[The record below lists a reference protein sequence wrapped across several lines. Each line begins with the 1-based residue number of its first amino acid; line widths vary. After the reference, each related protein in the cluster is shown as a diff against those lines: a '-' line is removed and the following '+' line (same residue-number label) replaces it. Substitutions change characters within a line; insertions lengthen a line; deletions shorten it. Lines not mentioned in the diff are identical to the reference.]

1 LDISDVQAN
10 ALGADMRQA
19 PTIKAGGDLAV
30 NARSFARSIRAE
42 NLSPKTEMAYLGA
55 IAAFAKYLTDQGMP
69 QDVANIKR
77 EHVEAFIEDRLARW
91 KPATANHDYRGL
103 RRFFNWLVEEG
114 EVKESPMVRMKPPR
128 IPENPPPVLTESQL
142 KALMNTCA
150 QGREF
155 DAVRDYAL
163 LLVFLDTGARR
174 AEIAGLCYTPEN
186 PETNDVDL
194 DQGILRVLGKG
205 RRERVLGIGRK
216 TVRALDRYIRFRAR
230 HFAADENWLWLG
242 RKGRLTDTGILQM
255 FQRRGEQ
262 AGIPHLHPHHLRHS
276 FAHQWLASGGKESD
290 LMRLTG
296 WRSRT
301 MVQRYAASTAT
312 ERAVAAHRKLSPADR
327 I

>member
-1 LDISDVQAN
+1 
-10 ALGADMRQA
+10 MRQ
-19 PTIKAGGDLAV
+19 PPIIVSDGDLAV

-42 NLSPKTEMAYLGA
+42 NLSPNTETAYLQA
-55 IAAFAKYLTDQGMP
+55 VARFADFLHDKGMP
-69 QDVANIKR
+69 QDVAHIKR
-77 EHVEAFIEDRLARW
+77 EYIEAFIEDRLAHF
-91 KPATANHDYRGL
+91 KPATANHSYRGL
-103 RRFFNWLVEEG
+103 RRFFQWLLEEG
-114 EVKESPMVRMKPPR
+114 EIKESPMARMKPPR

-142 KALMNTCA
+142 KALLHTCA

-155 DAVRDYAL
+155 DDVRDYAL

-174 AEIAGLCYTPEN
+174 AEIAGLRHTPEE

-216 TVRALDRYIRFRAR
+216 TIRALDRYIRARSR
-230 HFAADENWLWLG
+230 HFAADEPWLWLG
-242 RKGRLTDTGILQM
+242 RKGRFTDTGILQM

-262 AGIPHLHPHHLRHS
+262 AGIPRLHPHQLRHS
-276 FAHQWLASGGKESD
+276 FAHQWLASGGNESD

-327 I
+327 M